1 MNLLVLGPQGA
12 GKGTQAKRISAEYE
26 IPHVA
31 TGDMFRALDASTELG
46 REVGEFMA
54 RGDLVPDALT
64 VEMIENRLAEP
75 DAADGFVLDGFPRN
89 LAQARALDA
98 MLGGI
103 GRVLDAILFFSISDE
118 IGMERALSRAALEG
132 RADDTREV
140 IAHRLEIYHR
150 ETEPIVEHYRTT
162 GKLIPLHADRSIEQV
177 WSEISEALQQV
188 VAGVGSTEPD
198 KSGAAGFAGGGAQR

>member
-1 MNLLVLGPQGA
+1 VNLLVLGPQGA

-64 VEMIENRLAEP
+64 MEMIENRLAEP

>member
-1 MNLLVLGPQGA
+1 LNLLVLGPQGA

-31 TGDMFRALDASTELG
+31 TGDMFRAEVAADSELG
-46 REVGEFMA
+46 REVGAIMA
-54 RGDLVPDALT
+54 RGDLVPDETTIAI
-64 VEMIENRLAEP
+64 IEKRLSEP
-75 DAADGFVLDGFPRN
+75 DASGGFVLDGFPRN
-89 LAQARALDA
+89 IAQAQALDT
-98 MLGGI
+98 MLGTI
-103 GRVLDAILFFSISDE
+103 GRVLDAILFFAVSDE

-140 IAHRLEIYHR
+140 IARRLEIYHR

-177 WSEISEALQQV
+177 WSEISNALQQV
-188 VAGVGSTEPD
+188 VLA
-198 KSGAAGFAGGGAQR
+198 

>member
-31 TGDMFRALDASTELG
+31 TGDMFRAEVAADSELG
-46 REVGEFMA
+46 REVGAIMA
-54 RGDLVPDALT
+54 RGDLVPDEPTIAI
-64 VEMIENRLAEP
+64 IEKRLSEP
-75 DAADGFVLDGFPRN
+75 DAAEGFVLDGFPRN
-89 LAQARALDA
+89 LAQAHALDS
-98 MLGGI
+98 MLGSI
-103 GRVLDAILFFSISDE
+103 GRGLDAILFFAVSDE

-140 IAHRLEIYHR
+140 IAHRLDIYHR

-162 GKLIPLHADRSIEQV
+162 GKLVPLHADRSIEQV
-177 WSEISEALQQV
+177 WSEISNALQQV
-188 VAGVGSTEPD
+188 VLA
-198 KSGAAGFAGGGAQR
+198 

>member
-1 MNLLVLGPQGA
+1 LNLLVLGPQGA

-31 TGDMFRALDASTELG
+31 TGDMFRAEVAADSELG
-46 REVGEFMA
+46 REVGAIMA
-54 RGDLVPDALT
+54 RGDLVPDETTIAI
-64 VEMIENRLAEP
+64 IEKRLSEP
-75 DAADGFVLDGFPRN
+75 DASEGFVLDGFPRN
-89 LAQARALDA
+89 LAQAQALDT
-98 MLGGI
+98 MLGNI
-103 GRVLDAILFFSISDE
+103 GRVLDAILFFAVSDE

-140 IAHRLEIYHR
+140 IARRLEIYHR

-177 WSEISEALQQV
+177 WSEISSALQQV
-188 VAGVGSTEPD
+188 VLA
-198 KSGAAGFAGGGAQR
+198 